1 MKKNKKEKSKKKLAA
16 SFSEKKAAKK
26 VFKEVLKEEGEN
38 MLGKEKE
45 NINKEDKEKLLEIEK
60 EEEKKKGEEKIEG
73 KDETKEP
80 KIKLPASAPFIAN
93 FFNKFMA
100 KKFGEVWIL
109 KPDEL
114 VGLSKATDEMV
125 LLYGEWLL
133 KYSVQFNFAFWLFMV
148 LSPRWQS
155 LKKPE
160 PEKKDIGKEK

>member
-1 MKKNKKEKSKKKLAA
+1 MKKDEKEKDKEKFPNDGVAGEPGKETLKKE
-16 SFSEKKAAKK
+16 
-26 VFKEVLKEEGEN
+26 N
-38 MLGKEKE
+38 
-45 NINKEDKEKLLEIEK
+45 KEKLLEIEK
-60 EEEKKKGEEKIEG
+60 EEEKKKGEEK
-73 KDETKEP
+73 TKEGTEEKEK
-80 KIKLPASAPFIAN
+80 KIEIPASAPFIAN

-114 VGLSKATDEMV
+114 VGLSKATDEMM
-125 LLYGEWLL
+125 LLYAEWLL

-155 LKKPE
+155 LKKPKE